1 MSNLENI
8 LSIKTLLEAIVI
20 GLITFVIGKIAFN
33 ITINKPNNKDEE
45 QNAVP
50 YGLDLTFFI
59 TGFLLHFFIEII
71 GLNKWYC
78 DKQCSMG
85 LKSLSNL

>member
-8 LSIKTLLEAIVI
+8 LTIKTFLEAIVI
-20 GLITFVIGKIAFN
+20 GVITFIIGKIAFN
-33 ITINKPNNKDEE
+33 ITINKSNNKDE
-45 QNAVP
+45 QNTVP

-78 DKQCSMG
+78 DKQCISG
-85 LKSLSNL
+85 VTNLAKL